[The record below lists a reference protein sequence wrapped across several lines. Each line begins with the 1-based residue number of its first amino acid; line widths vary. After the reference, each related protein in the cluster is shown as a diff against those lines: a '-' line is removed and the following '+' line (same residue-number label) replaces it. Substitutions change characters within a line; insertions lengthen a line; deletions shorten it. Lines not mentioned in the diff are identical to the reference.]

1 MIPYHPPL
9 LGAGVFLHVLADTLG
24 SVGVIISSILV
35 EQLGWLAADAACSV
49 FIAAMIIISV
59 IPLLKESA
67 HILLLATPNP
77 EELNMSLEKVPSHSC
92 LRAVGI
98 SQLLLSRCRL
108 EISWPFVWCDGYAPS
123 KHLLLTSIQ
132 HSFTLNPIPPH
143 PLPLKRI
150 FMSPAFDRSIMF
162 SPSNPPSLSYP
173 AAHARWRPWLLR
185 CPLLAP
191 QFSWRCRDAA
201 RSGGT
206 FSQSAEG
213 HCHGYQLSEGEG
225 SNLPNHS
232 SGEG

>member
-1 MIPYHPPL
+1 MLQANTFYLSFSIAVCFGCWLPCEPHRHSNIHTQPQPLPQSWRPQPHQCQHAWLVMPRPPPPPPIIPYHPPL

-98 SQLLLSRCRL
+98 FQL
-108 EISWPFVWCDGYAPS
+108 
-123 KHLLLTSIQ
+123 
-132 HSFTLNPIPPH
+132 
-143 PLPLKRI
+143 
-150 FMSPAFDRSIMF
+150 
-162 SPSNPPSLSYP
+162 SLSLCQ
-173 AAHARWRPWLLR
+173 RK
-185 CPLLAP
+185 
-191 QFSWRCRDAA
+191 
-201 RSGGT
+201 
-206 FSQSAEG
+206 
-213 HCHGYQLSEGEG
+213 
-225 SNLPNHS
+225 
-232 SGEG
+232 